1 MFAKEENQNSAAHH
15 TDTSRPRV
23 RIRRSSEYLATSIP
37 IAALEAQ
44 RGFATSAEER
54 EVLMLE
60 LETPG
65 TGQCCEEITFDF
77 HLRLATVHP
86 CRAEGPDRDAV
97 TGRREIAEKPIAA
110 RIALHF
116 ATGFEGDV
124 AAGLAIRRPLRPGK
138 RACGGRK
145 NTSRNRNQCGGG
157 QVFQS
162 V

>member
-77 HLRLATVHP
+77 HLRLATVHS

-97 TGRREIAEKPIAA
+97 TGRREIAISKVN
-110 RIALHF
+110 
-116 ATGFEGDV
+116 TSGY
-124 AAGLAIRRPLRPGK
+124 GLVPTVTERPG
-138 RACGGRK
+138 GRPVLL
-145 NTSRNRNQCGGG
+145 C
-157 QVFQS
+157 
-162 V
+162 